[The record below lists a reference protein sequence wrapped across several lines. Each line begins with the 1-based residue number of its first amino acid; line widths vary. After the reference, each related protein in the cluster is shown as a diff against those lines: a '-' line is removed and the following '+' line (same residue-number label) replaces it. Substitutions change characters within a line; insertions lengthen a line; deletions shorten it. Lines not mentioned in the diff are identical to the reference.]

1 MKEKEQK
8 LYNSEKQNKIIVPV
22 VIAVLVIVV
31 LIGILTWFSI
41 SDPKISNNLRD
52 LMIVLI
58 LFSFFVVGTAAAILF
73 FILASKIDG
82 AKIQIDAAM
91 SSADVTVEKLAE
103 QITEIFKKILEPFID
118 AESHKAGLI
127 HLISGKKEK

>member
-58 LFSFFVVGTAAAILF
+58 LFSFFV
-73 FILASKIDG
+73 KIN
-82 AKIQIDAAM
+82 I
-91 SSADVTVEKLAE
+91 
-103 QITEIFKKILEPFID
+103 
-118 AESHKAGLI
+118 
-127 HLISGKKEK
+127 